1 MLQRYLQLQERISTL
16 PVEAVAERVLLS
28 QQLAQVKAKLSRM
41 DLWKLSK
48 GIRE

>member
-1 MLQRYLQLQERISTL
+1 MLDKYRALEQRLSTL

-28 QQLAQVKAKLSRM
+28 KELALVKSKLSRM

-48 GIRE
+48 GID